1 MPKNGV
7 LPFSPYA
14 LPGILLSASLLLSG
28 GCAPHGVR
36 VTLAGALPAA
46 KTFFGGEVRHG
57 GNVFPVQGGA
67 ELGPQ
72 GGVMAFMLPHGQV
85 LGECRSTVE
94 AGRGGVAQTGAVYR
108 VQCRP
113 RPGTEAAA
121 RLLEPAARAVLRLA
135 PVLPGGRLNAEGVTA
150 ECRGGECV
158 YEDRAEGVGMTMRF
172 SGSER

>member
-1 MPKNGV
+1 MPKKGV

-14 LPGILLSASLLLSG
+14 LPGVVLSAALLLSG
-28 GCAPHGVR
+28 GCAPHGAR
-36 VTLAGALPAA
+36 VTLAGALPPA

-57 GNVFPVQGGA
+57 GKVFSVQGGA

-85 LGECRSTVE
+85 LGECRSTAE
-94 AGRGGVAQTGAVYR
+94 AGSGGVALAGAAYR
-108 VQCRP
+108 VRCRP
-113 RPGTEAAA
+113 RPGMEAAA

-135 PVLPGGRLNAEGVTA
+135 PVLPDGRVTAEGVTA

-172 SGSER
+172 SGGAR